1 MRLLLVDDDSVIREE
16 LGELLRDDGHEV
28 RDAPS
33 VPKAIEILE
42 REAIDLVLTDLK
54 MPRHSGLEL
63 LGEVRRRWPE
73 VLVVVV
79 TGYATVETAV
89 EAMKLGAF
97 DYVRKPF
104 RFEQIR
110 SMLDLAAQA
119 IQFHGDGGRVQDI
132 DRTLEAWTTT
142 DDLDVLHLTDRTVR
156 PRPRVTVVSTGLDQ
170 PAEIQAHLETFLAD
184 RPRGALLLEGADRLF
199 RAHRRTEVIQFI
211 ERLRQELEGR
221 GPLMVTFDPGSIT
234 VADVVDLRARVLAET
249 TRATLEALSNPLRR
263 SILRRASQ
271 GPCTFTEAMS
281 AAGIDETPKVSFH
294 LHRLE
299 EDGLLVHS
307 ADDYRITP
315 RGREAMALLVEMDAI
330 ATRGLSGNRVLAV
343 GPN

>member
-1 MRLLLVDDDSVIREE
+1 MRLLLVDDDAVIREE

-42 REAIDLVLTDLK
+42 KEAIDLVLTDLK
-54 MPRHSGLEL
+54 MPRHGGLEL
-63 LGEVRRRWPE
+63 LAEVRRRWPD

-104 RFEQIR
+104 RFEQVR

-119 IQFHGDGGRVQDI
+119 IQFHGDGGRAQDI
-132 DRTLEAWTTT
+132 DRTLEAWTTA
-142 DDLDVLHLTDRTVR
+142 DGLDVLHLTDRAVR

-170 PAEIQAHLETFLAD
+170 PAEIQAHLDSFLVS
-184 RPRGALLLEGADRLF
+184 RPHAGVILERADRLF
-199 RAHRRTEVIQFI
+199 QAHRRLEVLQFI
-211 ERLRQELEGR
+211 ERLKEELEGR
-221 GPLMVTFDPGSIT
+221 GPLMVTFDPSAIAA
-234 VADVVDLRARVLAET
+234 ADMVDLRARILAET

-263 SILRRASQ
+263 SILRRASL
-271 GPCTFTEAMS
+271 GPCSFTEAMS

-307 ADDYRITP
+307 GDDYRITP
-315 RGREAMALLVEMDAI
+315 RGREAMALLADMDAI

-343 GPN
+343 GPG